1 MERELNMVIV
11 ADTNTE
17 EARQLIAQLAEN
29 PAIPQTVVTPQLARR
44 ILPIRANPA
53 VGVMFWS
60 SDLQGLAADV
70 EAFAAYVKGE
80 SAIKEAAHT
89 AQRYVPDEV
98 AYAQPRVLFE
108 PWRGDGAAYVAG
120 DIRMRGAELYRCLTA
135 HTSQLAW
142 TPEDS
147 PSLWV
152 RIADPAE
159 EWPEWVQP
167 VGSTDAYAKGAK
179 VSHNGKKWTSDAD
192 NNTWEPG
199 VYGWTE
205 VKEQ

>member
-1 MERELNMVIV
+1 MERELRMVIV
-11 ADTNTE
+11 ADNNTE
-17 EARQLIAQLAEN
+17 EARQLIAQLAAN

-53 VGVMFWS
+53 VGVMLWS

-98 AYAQPRVLFE
+98 AYAQPRVLFA
-108 PWRGDGAAYVAG
+108 PWSGDGVDYVAG

-152 RIADPAE
+152 RIADPAQ

-205 VKEQ
+205 VG